1 MEREC
6 FSKCKPRKT
15 TGTSWYVLISNGLG
29 ETSGGWHIGC
39 FICSARQPG
48 SQATIRFQDCLS
60 FGKYNAVFAQTHTL
74 TQLMLIYGSACQ
86 PTALI
91 SALHDVQIIWL
102 PGNEPHRHRHQH
114 YAHEAHTFTLLHRLL
129 NTLQGTGAKC
139 IFNAA
144 QMWQVL
150 GQA

>member
-1 MEREC
+1 MECEC
-6 FSKCKPRKT
+6 FSECKPRQT

-29 ETSGGWHIGC
+29 GTSGEWHIGC

-48 SQATIRFQDCLS
+48 SQATIKFQDCLS

-102 PGNEPHRHRHQH
+102 PGNEPHCHRHQH

>member
-1 MEREC
+1 
-6 FSKCKPRKT
+6 
-15 TGTSWYVLISNGLG
+15 
-29 ETSGGWHIGC
+29 
-39 FICSARQPG
+39 
-48 SQATIRFQDCLS
+48 
-60 FGKYNAVFAQTHTL
+60 
-74 TQLMLIYGSACQ
+74 MLIYGSACQ

>member
-6 FSKCKPRKT
+6 FSECKPRQT

-29 ETSGGWHIGC
+29 GTRWHIGC

-129 NTLQGTGAKC
+129 NTLQRTGAKC